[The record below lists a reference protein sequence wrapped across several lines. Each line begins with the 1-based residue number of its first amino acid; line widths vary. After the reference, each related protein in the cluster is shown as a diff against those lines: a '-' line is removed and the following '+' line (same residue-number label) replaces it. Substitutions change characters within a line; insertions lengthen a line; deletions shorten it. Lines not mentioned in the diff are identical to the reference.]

1 MTERPTK
8 TRSGM
13 AERSPAERN
22 SSASLRK
29 ALLLL
34 RAVDRHGVNGPWLTL
49 AELSELTGVNKSTVL
64 RLVTPLLEENLLER
78 DAESGRFR
86 LGYGCLHL
94 GQAYLR
100 EIDLRTVARPEL
112 RQLTR
117 STQFTCHLVVL
128 SGTNV
133 VYVDKVENESTVR
146 MASRIGASVPAY
158 CTAVGKAILAHSAEE
173 VVAAVLAEPLLP
185 VTERTLTAP
194 DDLRRELQ
202 AIRRRGYSIDDR
214 ENEPEVRCVAAPI
227 FGVDERV
234 VGAMSVSA
242 LASRMTP
249 AKVREIGPMAAQAAQ
264 RVSVRMGSLAGVG
277 SPEPDGMA
285 E

>member
-1 MTERPTK
+1 MTD
-8 TRSGM
+8 RS
-13 AERSPAERN
+13 ADPRSAGESTPPSRN

-34 RAVDRHGVNGPWLTL
+34 RVVARHGTNGPWLTL
-49 AELSELTGVNKSTVL
+49 AELSELAGVNKSTSL
-64 RLVTPLLEENLLER
+64 RLVAPLIEENLLER
-78 DAESGRFR
+78 DAETGRFR

-112 RQLTR
+112 RQLSR
-117 STQFTCHLVVL
+117 ATQLTCHLVVR

-158 CTAVGKAILAHSAEE
+158 CTAVGKAILAHSSED
-173 VVAAVLAEPLLP
+173 VVGAVLAEPLVA
-185 VTERTLTAP
+185 VTDRTITEP
-194 DDLRRELQ
+194 DALRRELRT
-202 AIRRRGYSIDDR
+202 IRRRGYAIDDR
-214 ENEPEVRCVAAPI
+214 ENEPEVRCVSAPI

-234 VGAMSVSA
+234 VGALSVSA
-242 LASRMTP
+242 LASRMSP
-249 AKVREIGPMAAQAAQ
+249 PKVREIGPLAMQAAQ
-264 RVSVRMGSLAGVG
+264 RVSTRMGSSTGGHGA
-277 SPEPDGMA
+277 PEPDGPSA
-285 E
+285 

>member
-1 MTERPTK
+1 MTARPRSARSSSERP
-8 TRSGM
+8 SAG
-13 AERSPAERN
+13 RN

-34 RAVDRHGVNGPWLTL
+34 SVVARHGVHGPWLTL
-49 AELSELTGVNKSTVL
+49 GELSDQAGVNKSTVL
-64 RLVTPLLEENLLER
+64 RLVAPLIEENLLER
-78 DAESGRFR
+78 DAETGRFR
-86 LGYGCLHL
+86 LGFGCLQL

-117 STQFTCHLVVL
+117 TTQFTCHLVVR

-158 CTAVGKAILAHSAEE
+158 CTAVGKALLAHSPED
-173 VVAAVLAEPLLP
+173 VVAAVLAEPLTP
-185 VTERTLTAP
+185 VTPRTITDP
-194 DDLRRELQ
+194 DDLRRELRT
-202 AIRRRGYSIDDR
+202 IRRRGYSIDDR

-234 VGAMSVSA
+234 VGALSVSA

-249 AKVREIGPMAAQAAQ
+249 SKVREIGPLAVQAAQ
-264 RVSVRMGSLAGVG
+264 RVSGRMGSITGGQG
-277 SPEPDGMA
+277 SPEPNGPA
-285 E
+285 R